1 MPVVERVIWFGS
13 QFVIYG
19 ANCGLAKPTP
29 RSKWKKEEVSIL
41 VLDAGGE
48 PISKIGD
55 QKGPFGF
62 VLSDDQPFSETDLE
76 SLEGC
81 QPLSLGEQ
89 WLQGHACI
97 SIIHHLL
104 D

>member
-1 MPVVERVIWFGS
+1 
-13 QFVIYG
+13 
-19 ANCGLAKPTP
+19 
-29 RSKWKKEEVSIL
+29 
-41 VLDAGGE
+41 VLDADGE
-48 PISKIGD
+48 PISKISD

-62 VLSDDQPFSETDLE
+62 VLSDDQPFSESDLD
-76 SLEGC
+76 SLTGC